1 MANLLIT
8 GGAGYIGS
16 HTALVLL
23 EAGHRL
29 VVLDNFANSSPESLK
44 RVRELAGAEAAGRL
58 RVIEGDIRPAADLER
73 AFGADPFDAVIHFAG
88 LKSVAESVA
97 DPLRYWDGNV
107 LASQRLLV
115 AMAAHGCKSL
125 VFSSSAAI
133 YGNPDKV
140 PIGETAKVQPI
151 NPYGHTKAAVEQ
163 LLADVVASGPG
174 WRVACLRYFNA
185 VGAHPSGRIGEAPQ
199 QVPCNLFPLLVQVA
213 AGLKEQLPI
222 YGADW
227 PTADGTGLRDY
238 IHVLDLAEAHRAA
251 LEVLLREP
259 PQELVLNLGS
269 GVGHSVLEVI
279 QAFEATTGVA
289 VPYSLE
295 ERRPGDSASSVADA
309 SQASQRLGWRPQRD
323 LATICRDCWSWH
335 QANPQGYGPPSAPS
349 PAPQPSPLP
358 VPPNPSP

>member
-1 MANLLIT
+1 MADLLIT

-16 HTALVLL
+16 HACLVLL
-23 EAGHRL
+23 EAEHRL
-29 VVLDNFANSSPESLK
+29 VVLDNFSNSSPESLQ
-44 RVRELAGAEAAGRL
+44 RVQELAGARAETRL
-58 RVIEGDIRPAADLER
+58 RVIEGDIRSAADLER
-73 AFGADPFDAVIHFAG
+73 AFGAGPFEAVIHFAG
-88 LKSVAESVA
+88 LKSVADSVA
-97 DPLRYWDGNV
+97 NPLRYWDGNV
-107 LASQRLLV
+107 VGSQRLLA
-115 AMAAHGCKSL
+115 AMAAHGCKSV

-133 YGNPDKV
+133 YGNSEAV
-140 PIGETAKVQPI
+140 PIGETAPVQPI

-213 AGLKEQLPI
+213 AGMREQLTV

-227 PTADGTGLRDY
+227 PTADGTGVRDY

-251 LEVLLREP
+251 LDLLLGEP

-279 QAFEATTGVA
+279 QAFEATTGMA
-289 VPYSLE
+289 VPYGLVD
-295 ERRPGDSASSVADA
+295 RRPGDSASSVADP
-309 SQASQRLGWRPQRD
+309 SQASQRLGWRTQRD
-323 LATICRDCWSWH
+323 LPTICRDCWSWH
-335 QANPQGYGPPSAPS
+335 QANPQGYGPPSAPK
-349 PAPQPSPLP
+349 PAPPKR
-358 VPPNPSP
+358 VP

>member
-16 HTALVLL
+16 HACLVLL
-23 EAGHRL
+23 EAEHRL
-29 VVLDNFANSSPESLK
+29 VVLDNFANSSPESLQ
-44 RVRELAGAEAAGRL
+44 RVQELAGAGAAGRL
-58 RVIEGDIRPAADLER
+58 RVVEGDIRSAADLER
-73 AFGADPFDAVIHFAG
+73 AFGGGPFDAVIHFAG

-107 LASQRLLV
+107 VGSQRLLA
-115 AMAAHGCKSL
+115 AMADHGCKSL

-133 YGNPDKV
+133 YGNPEAV
-140 PIGETAKVQPI
+140 PIGETAPVQPI

-163 LLADVVASGPG
+163 LLADVCASDPG

-185 VGAHPSGRIGEAPQ
+185 VGAHLSGRIGEAPQ
-199 QVPCNLFPLLVQVA
+199 QIPSNLFPLLVQVA
-213 AGLKEQLPI
+213 AGLREQLTV

-227 PTADGTGLRDY
+227 PTADGTGVRDY

-251 LEVLLREP
+251 VDVLLREP
-259 PQELVLNLGS
+259 PQELVLNLGT
-269 GVGHSVLEVI
+269 GQGHSVLEVI
-279 QAFEATTGVA
+279 QAFEATTGMA

-309 SQASQRLGWRPQRD
+309 SQARSRLGWRPQRD

-335 QANPQGYGPPSAPS
+335 QANPQGYGHH
-349 PAPQPSPLP
+349 QLP
-358 VPPNPSP
+358 HRPPNPAT

>member
-1 MANLLIT
+1 MADLLLT

-16 HTALVLL
+16 HTSLALL

-29 VVLDNFANSSPESLK
+29 VVLDNFANSSPESLQ
-44 RVRELAGAEAAGRL
+44 RVQELAGARAAGRL
-58 RVIEGDIRPAADLER
+58 RVIEGDIRSAADLER
-73 AFGADPFDAVIHFAG
+73 AFEEGPFDAVIHFAG

-107 LASQRLLV
+107 LGSQRLLA
-115 AMAAHGCKSL
+115 AMAAHGCKSV

-133 YGNPDKV
+133 YGNSEAV
-140 PIGETAKVQPI
+140 PIGETAPVRPI

-199 QVPCNLFPLLVQVA
+199 QVPSNLFPLLVQVA
-213 AGLKEQLPI
+213 AGLREQLTV

-227 PTADGTGLRDY
+227 PTADGTGVRDY
-238 IHVLDLAEAHRAA
+238 VHVLDLAEAHREAVD
-251 LEVLLREP
+251 VLLREP
-259 PQELVLNLGS
+259 PQRLILNLGS

-279 QAFEATTGVA
+279 QAFEATTGMA
-289 VPYSLE
+289 VPYELVD
-295 ERRPGDSASSVADA
+295 RRSGDSAISVADA
-309 SQASQRLGWRPQRD
+309 RQAIQRLGWRPHRD
-323 LATICRDCWSWH
+323 LSAICRDCWSWH
-335 QANPQGYGPPSAPS
+335 QANPQGYATH
-349 PAPQPSPLP
+349 P
-358 VPPNPSP
+358 VA

>member
-16 HTALVLL
+16 HTGLVLL

-29 VVLDNFANSSPESLK
+29 VVVDNFANSSPESLQ

-58 RVIEGDIRPAADLER
+58 RVIEGDIRSTADLER
-73 AFGADPFDAVIHFAG
+73 AFGAGPFDAVIHFAG

-140 PIGETAKVQPI
+140 PIGETAPVQPI

-163 LLADVVASGPG
+163 LLADLVASGPG

-185 VGAHPSGRIGEAPQ
+185 VGAHPSGRIGEDPQ
-199 QVPCNLFPLLVQVA
+199 QVPGNLFPLLVQVA

-227 PTADGTGLRDY
+227 PTADGTAVRDY

-279 QAFEATTGVA
+279 RAFEATTGVA